1 MGSPP
6 PFGSKKVVLR
16 FRSVSSM
23 VIAPARTGKDR
34 RRRIVVIRADQIKR
48 VDFAVVFFLG
58 RIFLMVA
65 MKFTDPRID
74 LTPAK

>member
-1 MGSPP
+1 
-6 PFGSKKVVLR
+6 
-16 FRSVSSM
+16 M